1 MPNVQRPPHVLS
13 LRIDT
18 LKPDP
23 TKACRHKPSQIRH
36 IAENIA
42 MLGVAI
48 PVVVDDKGTIR
59 LGHRRFLAAKSL
71 GMARVPVVR
80 VSHLTSVQRIA
91 FLIAER
97 EEASGGGRRPS
108 DYL

>member
-1 MPNVQRPPHVLS
+1 MPEVQRPPHVLS

-18 LKPDP
+18 LKPN
-23 TKACRHKPSQIRH
+23 TTNARRHKPSQIRR

-42 MLGVAI
+42 MLGVVI
-48 PVVVDDKGTIR
+48 PVVVDEKGTIR

-71 GMARVPVVR
+71 GMARVPAVR
-80 VSHLTSVQRIA
+80 VSHLTSAQRIA

-97 EEASGGGRRPS
+97 DEASGGGRRPS
-108 DYL
+108 RPY